1 MQLRTIDGSV
11 LFKAC
16 SVWFKIFGRYDELEA
31 DPFLAN

>member
-16 SVWFKIFGRYDELEA
+16 IAWLKIFGRTEELEA
-31 DPFLAN
+31 DPFFAN